1 MMQRKK
7 KNGFEWLEFELLQS
21 FPEVMH
27 GVFLHLDLG
36 ERGDVK
42 DQERV
47 LDLFEVSGV
56 KLKQVHQ
63 DALIKVNTPS
73 KKLQLHEGFDG
84 MLTQEKEVA
93 LLIRH
98 ADCQAAIFYDP
109 VQKALA
115 NVHSGWR
122 GSVRNIY
129 QKTVQKMELWFG
141 SKPADLHV
149 CIGPSLG
156 PDSAEFKHY
165 RKELP
170 KHFWTFQVRPT
181 YFDFWA
187 ISEKQL
193 IDSGVPKVQIE
204 IAGICTLKN
213 ALECYSYRRQKNTPH
228 HGTLAALT
236 VR

>member
-1 MMQRKK
+1 MMLRKK
-7 KNGFEWLEFELLQS
+7 KNGLEWLEFELMQN
-21 FPEVMH
+21 FPEVKH

-36 ERGDVK
+36 EKGDIK
-42 DQERV
+42 DQKRV
-47 LDLFEVSGV
+47 LDLFGVSGV
-56 KLKQVHQ
+56 KLKQVHR
-63 DALIKVNTPS
+63 DALIKVSAPPS
-73 KKLQLHEGFDG
+73 KLLLYEGFDG
-84 MLTQEKEVA
+84 MLTQEKEVG

-109 VQKALA
+109 VQQALA

-122 GSVRNIY
+122 GSVQNIY
-129 QKTVQKMELWFG
+129 QKTIQKMEQWFG
-141 SKPADLHV
+141 SHPKNLHV

-165 RKELP
+165 RKEFP
-170 KHFWTFQVRPT
+170 KHFWTYQIRPN

-193 IDSGVPKVQIE
+193 IRAGVPKAQIE
-204 IAGICTLKN
+204 IAGICTFKN
-213 ALECYSYRRQKNTPH
+213 TLECYSYRRQKNTPH